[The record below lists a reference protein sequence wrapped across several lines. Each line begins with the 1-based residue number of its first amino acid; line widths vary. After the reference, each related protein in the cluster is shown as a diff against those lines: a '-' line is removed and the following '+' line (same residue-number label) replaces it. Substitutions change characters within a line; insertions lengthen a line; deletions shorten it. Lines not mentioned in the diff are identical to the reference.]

1 MQGFQSFYKTQSAV
15 LFIVFNRP
23 DTTQQVFEQIKNAQ
37 PARLYIAADG
47 PRSHKNGEDELC
59 EQVRNIAQQVDWP
72 CKVKTLFRD
81 NNLGCKE
88 AVSSGIDWFFEHEE
102 EGIILEDDCLPAN
115 SFFSFCD
122 EMLEKYRHDTR
133 VRHICG
139 CNLQQGNKRGD
150 ASYYFSNLTL
160 VWGWAGWRRVWND
173 YDKTL
178 AKYDEQVIRPQLSK
192 IFADPLIVDS
202 WEAIFKELKA
212 GHINT
217 WDYQL
222 TFLNFFNNGL
232 SVIPNK
238 NLVSNIGY
246 GSNSTHTANSANQ
259 FANVPLEEIDEITHP
274 LYFLP
279 EKEADVF
286 VLTPEFKLEERYHKH
301 NHPRRQ
307 LKRWL
312 KNRFK

>member
-1 MQGFQSFYKTQSAV
+1 MLAAAQFRKTQSAV

-23 DTTQQVFEQIKNAQ
+23 DTTQLVFDSIKAAQ
-37 PARLYIAADG
+37 PPRLYIAADG
-47 PRSHKNGEDELC
+47 PRNNQDREEALC
-59 EQVRNIAQQVDWP
+59 QQVRTIAQQVDWP
-72 CKVKTLFRD
+72 CEVKTLFRD
-81 NNLGCKE
+81 SNLGCKE

-102 EGIILEDDCLPAN
+102 EGIILEDDCLPAH

-122 EMLEKYRHDTR
+122 EMLAKYRHDTR
-133 VRHICG
+133 IRHICG
-139 CNLQQGNKRGD
+139 CNLQQGNKRGE

-160 VWGWAGWRRVWND
+160 VWGWAGWRRVWKD

-178 AKYDEQVIRPQLSK
+178 AKYHEQSIRPQLSK

-202 WEAIFKELKA
+202 WEAIFKEVKA
-212 GHINT
+212 GRINT

-246 GSNSTHTANSANQ
+246 GNNSTHTGNATNL
-259 FANVPLEEIDEITHP
+259 FANVPLEEMDEITHP
-274 LYFLP
+274 LYMLP

-286 VLTPEFKLEERYHKH
+286 VLTPEFKLEERHRRH

-312 KNRFK
+312 KSRFK